1 MYDKYATQIIAY
13 QQTAFMTFIV
23 LGQVD
28 MRLGEVKAKGN

>member
-23 LGQVD
+23 L
-28 MRLGEVKAKGN
+28 